1 MINGLIKILSV
12 SKPVQEMPA
21 QQRQQPMFRA
31 RSPVSVLGGVI
42 RLSAPYWHEQS
53 MFILEQSVC
62 LFIKGFDHSTPWPAD
77 PNYPPAEVIQFTP
90 SPGQF
95 GNILCFCVFFFFSEL
110 FLLLIFPLFRISL
123 SHPVWISIP
132 LLSHFLPNDGLIPRL
147 KPTQSKQG
155 LDSASLQ

>member
-21 QQRQQPMFRA
+21 QQQQQPMFRA

-62 LFIKGFDHSTPWPAD
+62 LFIKGFDHSTPWPAG
-77 PNYPPAEVIQFTP
+77 PNYPP
-90 SPGQF
+90 
-95 GNILCFCVFFFFSEL
+95 CW
-110 FLLLIFPLFRISL
+110 
-123 SHPVWISIP
+123 SHPVHSISRPIREYP
-132 LLSHFLPNDGLIPRL
+132 LFLCLFFSLLNCSSYSFSP
-147 KPTQSKQG
+147 SF
-155 LDSASLQ
+155 ASLSPTLSGAPSHCWVISCLTMVWFPG